1 MNMVLENHMGK
12 KCKIIIIGGSVGG
25 LFAGVLFSEQG
36 HDVQIY
42 ERSSQGMEGRG
53 AGLVAQREVLEILA
67 EVGREDVA
75 QAGVL
80 ARERIYL
87 NDQNE
92 IAERYAMP
100 QSQISWDRLFT
111 AFRSKVPPG
120 KYVRGKEAVSVWQ
133 ADQRAYVRFSDGEI
147 ECADIILG
155 ADGVGSVVREAV
167 APGTAPSYAG
177 YVAWRGLFA
186 EAALEGKDAELLL
199 DRFSFYFMPHSHV
212 LGYVVAGA
220 DGSIDPPHRRYNWVW
235 YRQAKGAAKLAE
247 LLTDSQ
253 GRQRQF
259 SLPPGSMPT
268 HTQRSLM
275 EDAETLLPSS
285 FARAV
290 HLEPQPFI
298 QAIFDYEAP
307 HFARGA
313 IALLGDAACIVRPH
327 TAMGVSKAAGDAISL
342 RNHLKRTPGP
352 REALAAYDA
361 ERKPL
366 ARQIAAYGRRLGA
379 SLG

>member
-1 MNMVLENHMGK
+1 MRK
-12 KCKIIIIGGSVGG
+12 KYKIIIIGGSVGG
-25 LFAGVLFSEQG
+25 LFAGVLFSQQG
-36 HDVQIY
+36 HDVHIY

-67 EVGREDVA
+67 EIGCEDVA
-75 QAGVL
+75 EAGVV
-80 ARERIYL
+80 ARERIFL
-87 NDQNE
+87 NHENE
-92 IAERYAMP
+92 IEARQATP

-111 AFRSKVPPG
+111 AFRSKMPQG
-120 KYVRGKEAVSVWQ
+120 GYVVGKEAAFVWQ
-133 ADQRAYVRFSDGEI
+133 AGQRAYVRFSDGEI
-147 ECADIILG
+147 ESADIILG

-177 YVAWRGLFA
+177 YVAWRGLFS
-186 EAALEGKDAELLL
+186 EAALGVEDAELLL
-199 DRFSFYFMPHSHV
+199 DRFSFYMMPHSHV

-220 DGSIDPPHRRYNWVW
+220 DGSIEPPNRRYNWVW
-235 YRQAKGAAKLAE
+235 YRQANGAAKLAE
-247 LLTDSQ
+247 LLTDSR

-268 HTQRSLM
+268 NTRKSLI
-275 EDAETLLPSS
+275 EAAETLLPAS

-307 HFARGA
+307 HFARER

-327 TAMGVSKAAGDAISL
+327 TAMGVSKAAGDAMSL
-342 RNHLKRTPGP
+342 RNHLEQKSDPL
-352 REALAAYDA
+352 EALAAFDA
-361 ERKPL
+361 ERNPI
-366 ARQIAAYGRRLGA
+366 ARQIAAYGRQLGA